1 MEKVR
6 FPRRINIYL
15 PLIAVFA
22 VLFLLLP
29 RSGKFS
35 YDYRKGSPWVYD
47 NLVADFDFPLL
58 KTEEQLQSERES
70 LGAESIP
77 YCRLSSSVAKDVLA
91 KVSALDFAQAPGA
104 RTATMEAIS

>member
-29 RSGKFS
+29 RRGRFS
-35 YDYRKGSPWVYD
+35 YDYR
-47 NLVADFDFPLL
+47 
-58 KTEEQLQSERES
+58 
-70 LGAESIP
+70 
-77 YCRLSSSVAKDVLA
+77 
-91 KVSALDFAQAPGA
+91 
-104 RTATMEAIS
+104 